1 VEISSE
7 LTVMPSDEALLSVL
21 RAATVRIDV
30 DGVNSGTGF
39 FVASGHVVTCHHVI
53 EPALVPVPDWGRVG
67 VHDASGECWR
77 VTDRSRSDKDVD
89 LASLRLNGTSDW
101 PVVRLDDG
109 IAVGDPLYTWGFPT
123 DKQDGVP
130 ATFETEGRLGGRQ
143 SWIKFKAGQV
153 VKGMSGAPLLNRRTG
168 GVAAIMKRTRDP
180 TQDIGG
186 LGISVEALLRSFDYL
201 SKANFDTLR
210 RDGRWWNAMTTSQQQ
225 QASSLQ
231 APSTTESVDL
241 IIDVTQ
247 EQDRWSVTGRLSSEQ
262 EPWPT
267 EPVDLNTVRAEVAR
281 LFRLLIASERMDKA
295 HKSDLL
301 GQVLARAVLPP
312 HAADAFLALIAQSD
326 LRVDVSLH
334 FQAGAD
340 DDIVYLPW
348 EMLLLPGAS
357 ERSKIRLGSLPH
369 MTLARVLSVEPA
381 AHPPVPSVDFSV
393 AMIHGPDTR
402 EEERRIEMV
411 GSMTQI
417 ELVGSMTHNALSHTL
432 PSDVSDLKDGSPA
445 ELEKFLAG
453 REVDVLHYIG
463 YGRYQDQR
471 DEIALNGKTSEPVT
485 FLTADEFA
493 DRVSRT
499 RPPRLVVLQ
508 PCDVPKNGP
517 AKVPADLAAMAPELL
532 LHGTAAVLVLPI
544 AQGLY
549 DPAEVVTPIYGKLL
563 AGYSIQE
570 AVQEMRSHTLFRYS
584 PWLYP
589 ALFLRRP
596 GALRLARGT
605 RAAAWGPV

>member
-1 VEISSE
+1 
-7 LTVMPSDEALLSVL
+7 MAGDEELLSVL

-53 EPALVPVPDWGRVG
+53 EPALVPEPDWGRVG
-67 VHDASGECWR
+67 IHDALGAVWR
-77 VTDRSRSDKDVD
+77 VTDRSRHDKDAD
-89 LASLRLNGTSDW
+89 LASLRLNGTSAS
-101 PVVRLDDG
+101 PVVRLDEG
-109 IAVGDPLYTWGFPT
+109 IGADDPLYTWGFPP

-130 ATFETEGRLGGRQ
+130 ATFETEGRLGGQQ

-168 GVAAIMKRTRDP
+168 GVAGIMKRTRDA

-186 LGISVEALLRSFDYL
+186 LGISVEALLRSFQFL
-201 SKANFDTLR
+201 SKANSDTLR
-210 RDGRWWNAMTTSQQQ
+210 VDARWWTAMTASQRE

-231 APSTTESVDL
+231 APWTTQSVDL

-247 EQDRWSVTGRLSSEQ
+247 EQDRWSVTGRVSSEQ

-281 LFRLLIASERMDKA
+281 LFRLLIASDRMDEVQ
-295 HKSDLL
+295 KSKLL

-312 HAADAFLALIAQSD
+312 NAAKAFTALIAQSD

-348 EMLLLPGAS
+348 EMLLLPGTP
-357 ERSKIRLGSLPH
+357 ERIPISFGSLPR
-369 MTLARVLSVEPA
+369 MTLARVLSVQPA
-381 AHPPVPSVDFSV
+381 AHPPLPSVDFSAALIRAPEAAGRGRPV
-393 AMIHGPDTR
+393 EQLASLTR
-402 EEERRIEMV
+402 E
-411 GSMTQI
+411 
-417 ELVGSMTHNALSHTL
+417 ALSHALSTE
-432 PSDVSDLKDGSPA
+432 PVDLEDGSSA
-445 ELEKFLAG
+445 DLEDFLAKT
-453 REVDVLHYIG
+453 EVDVLHYIG

-471 DEIALNGKTSEPVT
+471 DEIALNGDPLEQVA
-485 FLTADEFA
+485 FLPADEFA
-493 DRVSRT
+493 ASLSQT
-499 RPPRLVVLQ
+499 RPPRMVVLQ
-508 PCDVPKNGP
+508 PCDVPRDEP
-517 AKVPADLAAMAPELL
+517 ARVPADLAAMAPELL
-532 LHGTAAVLVLPI
+532 LHGIAAVLVLPI
-544 AQGLY
+544 AQEGY
-549 DPAEVVTPIYGKLL
+549 DPAEVVKPIYSKLV

-570 AVQEMRSHTLFRYS
+570 AVQALRSHAPIRPR

-589 ALFLRRP
+589 ALFLRHP
-596 GALRLARGT
+596 GALRLASGT
-605 RAAAWGPV
+605 RAGGRGPV